1 MSATGPSEESEGTPP
16 LSGDDDEKSV
26 APSFSGE
33 HVAQSPEQIR
43 QTIRLLQCPICS
55 SLLHEPVT
63 LPCGKSLCKSCLPG
77 TYLRANISYP
87 ATESRLRGLQCPFD
101 DCGKEHVAGDCSI
114 DVTLSKVLNLFEAEL
129 RKVLQET
136 TPSGPVITHVV
147 ARDQWEVAGVP
158 SLNDSSRSGQ
168 AAPGRILAIF
178 SLAERG
184 MLDYNAE
191 VAYVTSVTKDHEDFD
206 RAVLQQVQDAT
217 RAEMDCQVC
226 YALFYDPITTPCGH
240 TFCRCC
246 LQRVMDHARICPVCR
261 RDLMIQPVL
270 YSTASP
276 ANELLVKISTSF
288 WPDVLETRRQAI
300 LAENLPSG
308 DGELD
313 LPIFVCALSF
323 PFMPTFLHVFEP
335 RYRLMIRRA
344 LEGDRCFGMTLHH
357 GGGSLDCGTV
367 LQIINVEFFPDG
379 RSLIETVGV
388 SRFRILRSEILDGYM
403 VAKTTKINDISVT
416 DEEELESIETRA
428 WRDPQASPAQ
438 NPSDTSS
445 AQAHVG
451 PATIADIDTMSTID
465 LMGFAAGFVARMQGQ
480 SVGWLTARILHIYG
494 ECPRDPA
501 RFPWWFA
508 NVLPVRDMEKYRLLS
523 TTSVRERLKLCCG
536 WILEWET
543 RRW

>member
-1 MSATGPSEESEGTPP
+1 MSAVGPSEESEGTPP

-26 APSFSGE
+26 APAFSGE
-33 HVAQSPEQIR
+33 HVAQTPEQIR
-43 QTIRLLQCPICS
+43 QIIRLLQCSICS

-77 TYLRANISYP
+77 TYLRSNISYP
-87 ATESRLRGLQCPFD
+87 ATENRLRGLQCPFA
-101 DCGKEHVAGDCSI
+101 DCGKEHVAGDCSV
-114 DVTLSKVLNLFEAEL
+114 DVTLSKALNLFEAEL
-129 RKVLQET
+129 RKILQET
-136 TPSGPVITHVV
+136 TRSDPVIIHVV

-158 SLNDSSRSGQ
+158 SLNDRERSGQ
-168 AAPGRILAIF
+168 AAPGRLLATF

-191 VAYVTSVTKDHEDFD
+191 VACATSVTKDHEDFD
-206 RAVLQQVQDAT
+206 RAVLKQVQDAT

-226 YALFYDPITTPCGH
+226 YALFYDPVTTPCGH

-308 DGELD
+308 NGELD
-313 LPIFVCALSF
+313 LPVFVCALSF

-357 GGGSLDCGTV
+357 GGGSVDCGTV

-403 VAKTTKINDISVT
+403 VAKTAKINDISVT
-416 DEEELESIETRA
+416 DEEQLESIETRPR
-428 WRDPQASPAQ
+428 RDPEGSPVQ
-438 NPSDTSS
+438 SPSDTSS
-445 AQAHVG
+445 AQAEAG
-451 PATIADIDTMSTID
+451 PATIADFETMSTLD
-465 LMGFAAGFVARMQGQ
+465 LMGFAAGFVVRMQGQ

-508 NVLPVRDMEKYRLLS
+508 NVLPVRDLEKYRLLN